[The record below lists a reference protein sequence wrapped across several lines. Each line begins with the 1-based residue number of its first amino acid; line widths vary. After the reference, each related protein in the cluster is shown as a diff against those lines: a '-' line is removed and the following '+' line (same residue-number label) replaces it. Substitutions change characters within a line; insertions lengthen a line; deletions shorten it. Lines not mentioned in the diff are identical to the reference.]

1 MAAANRHGKK
11 TILPYDTVY
20 LFTKTQYVTIMC
32 SAISHDRISLE
43 YSKIENMHILY
54 VEAPIQAWNAAYMLG
69 VGIR

>member
-11 TILPYDTVY
+11 TFLSYDKLY
-20 LFTKTQYVTIMC
+20 LCTKTQYVTIMC